1 MDARVRKAMAAKIDE
16 AVQSAGEVR
25 EIQEGLGDIGVKSK
39 ADFAFGIAVGRI
51 YNSFHY
57 QTRRM
62 LGRNA
67 TDDEFA
73 EFVSLLSS
81 RAAELRRAFSE

>member
-1 MDARVRKAMAAKIDE
+1 VDPRVRKAIAAKIDE
-16 AVQSAGEVR
+16 AAAGADEVR
-25 EIQEGLGDIGVKSK
+25 AIRDSLGMGKS

-57 QTRRM
+57 QTRRI

-67 TDDEFA
+67 TEAEFA
-73 EFVSLLSS
+73 EFIALLSS
-81 RAAELRRAFSE
+81 RAQELRKAFAE

>member
-39 ADFAFGIAVGRI
+39 APAWAGKWPSR
-51 YNSFHY
+51 S
-57 QTRRM
+57 TR
-62 LGRNA
+62 
-67 TDDEFA
+67 
-73 EFVSLLSS
+73 
-81 RAAELRRAFSE
+81 